1 MKEND
6 IIVGLQKIL
15 SLLEAEDAD
24 VRIHAVKV
32 VANLAA
38 EGEIAFFSVFIFS
51 ILLHHKFLNNF
62 LIIPPSSCYIYSC
75 YYCAAY
81 CF

>member
-1 MKEND
+1 M
-6 IIVGLQKIL
+6 GLQKIL

-38 EGEIAFFSVFIFS
+38 EGEIASSSSSFFFS
-51 ILLHHKFLNNF
+51 FLFPGRCFTSF
-62 LIIPPSSCYIYSC
+62 LTIS
-75 YYCAAY
+75 
-81 CF
+81 F

>member
-1 MKEND
+1 M
-6 IIVGLQKIL
+6 GLQKIL

-38 EGEIAFFSVFIFS
+38 EGDF
-51 ILLHHKFLNNF
+51 LLLCMFMKFLEKIDF
-62 LIIPPSSCYIYSC
+62 
-75 YYCAAY
+75 
-81 CF
+81 

>member
-1 MKEND
+1 M
-6 IIVGLQKIL
+6 GLQKIL

-38 EGEIAFFSVFIFS
+38 EGFHNY
-51 ILLHHKFLNNF
+51 LLMLKNH
-62 LIIPPSSCYIYSC
+62 IIVCLLLGVKVC
-75 YYCAAY
+75 TV
-81 CF
+81 